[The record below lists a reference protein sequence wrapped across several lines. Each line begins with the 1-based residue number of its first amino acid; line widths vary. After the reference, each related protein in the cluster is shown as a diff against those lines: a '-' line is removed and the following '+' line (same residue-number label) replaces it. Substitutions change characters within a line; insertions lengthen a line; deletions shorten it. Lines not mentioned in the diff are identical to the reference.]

1 MNRTGFLYD
10 DRYLLH
16 DTGPYHP
23 EVPERLQAI
32 FKGIEESGLLSK
44 LVRIKASPASMQW
57 IEAVH
62 DEAYILRFEAACM
75 GGRKTIDYPDNVM
88 CQDTYEIAQ
97 LAVGGI
103 LDTVDLLMKGD
114 IDNAFC
120 AVRPPGHHAEV
131 DTSMGF
137 CYFNNIAIA
146 ARYLQKKWDIERVAI
161 IDFDVHHGN
170 GTQHIFENDPSVF
183 YFSIHEHPSFAFPG
197 TGRSFESGNGPGA
210 GATLNLPVLPG
221 QGDNEYAVHF
231 ETDLKPALTAFKPQF
246 LLVSAGFDAHC
257 EDDMSGISLTT
268 EGYTKIMETLC
279 ALAAQYTQG
288 KLISVLEG
296 GYCLKRLGELASN
309 HVDILL
315 NR

>member
-10 DRYLLH
+10 TRYLLH

-32 FKGIEESGLLSK
+32 VKGLEENGQLSK
-44 LVRIKASPASMQW
+44 VVQITARPAAMEW
-57 IEAVH
+57 IESVH
-62 DEAYILRFEAACM
+62 ADAYIRRFEAACM
-75 GGRKTIDYPDNVM
+75 GGRKTIDYPDNQM

-103 LDTVDLLMKGD
+103 LDTIDRLMNGEL
-114 IDNAFC
+114 DNAFC

-131 DTSMGF
+131 DSSMGF

-146 ARYLQKKWDIERVAI
+146 ARYLQKKWAFERVAI
-161 IDFDVHHGN
+161 VDFDVHHGN
-170 GTQHIFENDPSVF
+170 GTQHIFEDDPSVF

-197 TGRSFESGNGPGA
+197 TGRAFESGNGPGS

-221 QGDNEYAVHF
+221 QGDSEYADHF
-231 ETDLKPALTAFKPQF
+231 EAELKPALATFKPQF

-257 EDDMSGISLTT
+257 EDDMSGISLST
-268 EGYTKIMETLC
+268 EGYTKIMETLFDE
-279 ALAAQYTQG
+279 AAKHTGG